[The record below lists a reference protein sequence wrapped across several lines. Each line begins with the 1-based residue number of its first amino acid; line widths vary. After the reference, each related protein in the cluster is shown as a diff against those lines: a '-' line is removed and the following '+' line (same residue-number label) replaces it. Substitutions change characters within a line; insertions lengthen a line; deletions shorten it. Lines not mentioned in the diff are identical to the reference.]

1 MIIYQTYK
9 FHVGLSRERRFSRF
23 NCCFIYKNK
32 VFTPFFVI
40 FEGKMA
46 AILDFSKKN
55 QILKKQLLNIWL
67 RDIVAKYELPK
78 SKSEVIGAKIRFF
91 LKNTKKW

>member
-1 MIIYQTYK
+1 MSGYQENVDLAVLIVVLYTKTK
-9 FHVGLSRERRFSRF
+9 FLHHFLSFLKEKWRPSW
-23 NCCFIYKNK
+23 
-32 VFTPFFVI
+32 I
-40 FEGKMA
+40 F
-46 AILDFSKKN
+46 LKKN
-55 QILKKQLLNIWL
+55 QILKKQLLNIRL